1 MALRVN
7 SSSASSIPDN
17 VIGAMTILNS
27 QFPDKWQ
34 EEWLASLID
43 SQHNDDWELKLT
55 SKDGIS
61 QRRILSAKQQNSIAV
76 CVSLLELRNTWS
88 R

>member
-7 SSSASSIPDN
+7 YSSVSSIP
-17 VIGAMTILNS
+17 IEIIRAMTNLNI

-34 EEWLASLID
+34 KGWVASLID
-43 SQHNDDWELKLT
+43 AQNNDDWELKLT
-55 SKDGIS
+55 SEDGIS
-61 QRRILSAKQQNSIAV
+61 RCSILSAEQQNSRSV
-76 CVSLLELRNTWS
+76 CSSLLELRNTWN

>member
-7 SSSASSIPDN
+7 SSPASSIPDS
-17 VIGAMTILNS
+17 VIVAMTNLNS

-43 SQHNDDWELKLT
+43 AQQNNDWELKLT

-61 QRRILSAKQQNSIAV
+61 QRRILSAEQQSIGAV
-76 CVSLLELRNTWS
+76 CVNLLELRNTWS

>member
-43 SQHNDDWELKLT
+43 AQHNNDWELKLT

-61 QRRILSAKQQNSIAV
+61 QCRILSAGQQNSSAV

>member
-1 MALRVN
+1 MALHVN
-7 SSSASSIPDN
+7 SSSASSIPNN

-34 EEWLASLID
+34 QGWLASLID
-43 SQHNDDWELKLT
+43 AQHNDEWELKLT

-61 QRRILSAKQQNSIAV
+61 QRRILIAERQSSGAV
-76 CVSLLELRNTWS
+76 CASLLELRNTWPA
-88 R
+88 